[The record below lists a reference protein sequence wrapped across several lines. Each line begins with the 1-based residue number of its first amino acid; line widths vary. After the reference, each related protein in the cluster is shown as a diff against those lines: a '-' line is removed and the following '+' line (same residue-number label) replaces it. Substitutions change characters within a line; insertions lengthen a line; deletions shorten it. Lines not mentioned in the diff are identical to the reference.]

1 MTTLTQS
8 NRALGAKKT
17 FKLILAAMLMM
28 IGLQAKAE
36 KKVYTE
42 FVESTGTLTY
52 YFDDQMSSR
61 TGMVEEYADLDKLI
75 HFES

>member
-36 KKVYTE
+36 KRFTP
-42 FVESTGTLTY
+42 
-52 YFDDQMSSR
+52 SSWR
-61 TGMVEEYADLDKLI
+61 APVR
-75 HFES
+75 